1 MGGGCYPR
9 TPVIWPS
16 KRCWWLAATILLI
29 VGGDAVLAAD
39 EETGDRPGC
48 IHELSYDPFAGLIL
62 VSVTIAESSPLDFI
76 LDSGATQSAITD
88 PHLATALALE
98 MREAGLARGMGSGA
112 TRVLIAEHAS
122 IRGDGQ
128 EILSSPL
135 VVHDI
140 GGRLAAMAGR
150 DIDGF
155 LGADLFERYVVEID
169 PEGRRLLLH
178 DPATF
183 VYSGGGEILPLEVV
197 DRRPVVEGRV
207 VVEAGKKPVP
217 VRLVVDTGSSRY
229 LTLITRSR
237 RQLKSPAEHTLG
249 ASVGVVGETL
259 VVVAPVDRLELGS
272 LLIQRVETAWM
283 EPFRIPAVRNIPK
296 LNGIVGNP
304 LLSRYHV
311 FFDYH
316 HGRLILEG
324 ASDSPDT
331 VHEISDSDSS
341 FR

>member
-1 MGGGCYPR
+1 MGDGCYPR
-9 TPVIWPS
+9 VPVKWPS
-16 KRCWWLAATILLI
+16 KRCWWLAAAILLI
-29 VGGDAVLAAD
+29 VGESTAVD
-39 EETGDRPGC
+39 EENGDRPGC
-48 IHELSYDPFAGLIL
+48 VHELRYVPFAGLIL
-62 VSVTIAESSPLDFI
+62 VSVTIAESPPLDFV

-88 PHLATALALE
+88 PHLAAALGLRA
-98 MREAGLARGMGSGA
+98 REAGLARGMGSGA
-112 TRVLIAEHAS
+112 TRVLITEHAS

-128 EILSSPL
+128 EILRSPL

-169 PEGRRLLLH
+169 PVGRRLLLH

-183 VYSGGGEILPLEVV
+183 VYRGRGEIIPLEVV

-207 VVEAGKKPVP
+207 VVKAGKKPVP

-237 RQLKSPAEHTLG
+237 RQLKPPAERTLG

-259 VVVAPVDRLELGS
+259 VVITPVDRLELGS
-272 LLIQRVETAWM
+272 LVIQRVETAWM

-296 LNGIVGNP
+296 LNGIIGNP

-324 ASDSPDT
+324 VSDSPDT

-341 FR
+341 SR